1 MSVIRVFYYGYSTS
15 KSQLWYVG
23 SYNQG
28 AFWCDYSSSDD
39 HTFPSPEN
47 LKIFFNLLGH
57 LYLPPTPLVLSPLP
71 LYSVLGNEGYV
82 NYWKLFGFPC
92 NVRERALHLLEAPL
106 WFFFVSSWEYSWFSA
121 CLPTSFPGFSP
132 TRVGQNPGNESAC
145 LHGGREPQVV
155 EVTRLS
161 MAYICG
167 QK

>member
-1 MSVIRVFYYGYSTS
+1 MGSFSAVVSALLFGSPLPSSWISVIRVFYYGYSTS
-15 KSQLWYVG
+15 KSQLWCVG

-39 HTFPSPEN
+39 HIFSSPEK

-57 LYLPPTPLVLSPLP
+57 LYLPPTPLALSPLP

-92 NVRERALHLLEAPL
+92 NVRERVLHVLEAPL
-106 WFFFVSSWEYSWFSA
+106 WFS
-121 CLPTSFPGFSP
+121 T
-132 TRVGQNPGNESAC
+132 C
-145 LHGGREPQVV
+145 LHGSREPQVV

-161 MAYICG
+161 M
-167 QK
+167 